1 MPLFTGPVDDPLAFN
16 NNPSMQ
22 NALDTTRQQLSD
34 AGTPTVDDLAVIV
47 VALTG
52 FEGGLNHP
60 WAAIRDQDECYS
72 ASLIK
77 IAAMY
82 TAFDLRSSADQLAG
96 DLGLTTW
103 PAIEAALKATFDPD
117 IGAHTPS
124 QIKVST
130 ALRAEDKARRPN
142 YSAVLRLGPSGGVFT
157 VDFTP
162 AQVAAFEDMMV
173 QQNDPGATT
182 TIHGLGYPYLD
193 GKLADSALFDSTS
206 ATGLWLAGD
215 YAGIWPAARIPC
227 VNDVDTAQG
236 TTARQLVRLL
246 TLLADDKLVGPTSSQ
261 GMKALMARAGTF
273 FASTSPPIWPPGGQF
288 VATHGKVGIGSLKTG
303 QTVLSEGILVS
314 DTVRGRSFAVV
325 YQNVIQDGLTQRQA
339 LVPVATLIEAALN
352 AF

>member
-16 NNPSMQ
+16 NNPPMQ
-22 NALDTTRQQLSD
+22 NALDSTRQQLSD

-77 IAAMY
+77 TAAMY
-82 TAFDLRSSADQLAG
+82 TAYDLRASADQLAQ
-96 DLGLTTW
+96 DQGLTTW
-103 PAIEAALKATFDPD
+103 PAVEAALKATFDPD
-117 IGAHTPS
+117 IAAHTPS
-124 QIKVST
+124 LINAST
-130 ALRAEDKARRPN
+130 ALRAEDKNRRPD
-142 YSAVLRLGPSGGVFT
+142 YSAVLKLGAPGGDFI

-162 AQVAAFEDMMV
+162 AQVSAFEDMMV

-193 GKLADSALFDSTS
+193 GKIADDGLFDSTS
-206 ATGLWLAGD
+206 SQGLWLAGD

-236 TTARQLVRLL
+236 TTARQLARLL

-261 GMKALMARAGTF
+261 GMKDLMARAGKL
-273 FASTSPPIWPPGGQF
+273 FASTTPPIWPPDGQF
-288 VATHGKVGIGSLKTG
+288 VATHGKVGIGPLKTG
-303 QTVLSEGILVS
+303 QTVMSEGILVS
-314 DTVRGRSFAVV
+314 DTVRSRSFAVV
-325 YQNVIQDGLTQRQA
+325 YQNVVKDGLTQRDA

>member
-16 NNPSMQ
+16 NNPPMQ
-22 NALDTTRQQLSD
+22 DALDTTRQQLSD

-72 ASLIK
+72 ASLLK
-77 IAAMY
+77 TSAMY
-82 TAFDLRSSADQLAG
+82 TAFDLRASADQLAT
-96 DLGLTTW
+96 DQALTAW
-103 PAIEAALKATFDPD
+103 PDIEAALEATFDPD
-117 IGAHTPS
+117 IATHTPS
-124 QIKVST
+124 QINTST
-130 ALRAEDKARRPN
+130 TLRAEDKNRRPD
-142 YSAVLRLGPSGGVFT
+142 YSAVLQLGAPGGDFT
-157 VDFTP
+157 VDFTA
-162 AQVAAFEDMMV
+162 AQVAALEDMMV

-193 GKLADSALFDSTS
+193 GKLADGGLFDGASS
-206 ATGLWLAGD
+206 QGLWLAGD

-236 TTARQLVRLL
+236 TTARQLARLL

-261 GMKALMARAGTF
+261 GMKALMARAGKLF
-273 FASTSPPIWPPGGQF
+273 PSTAPPIWPPGGQF
-288 VATHGKVGIGSLKTG
+288 TATHGKVGIGSLKTG
-303 QTVLSEGILVS
+303 RTVLSEGILVT
-314 DTVRGRSFAVV
+314 DTVRSRSFAVV

-339 LVPVATLIEAALN
+339 LVPVATLVEAALN